1 LGGLPNTFKS
11 VKGTATLVSI
21 IVGIFIT
28 AVIGWFAIILPWFA
42 RLEREENIAFLNRL
56 STIVIGYNYPIVG
69 KMAEGLD
76 TLMKVVKQGE
86 GLRYDP
92 TNQSSGRYFSWSSP
106 EEILVFFRT
115 NLEAYNDVIS
125 SVSIGGSGSSQY
137 SIRFT
142 SDPKDIFALAC
153 DQVKGWRLARY
164 DKSLIFSNFNVT
176 FNDGTSDKELPRNK
190 ICGFLKEVEINVHS
204 NSQAWPIF
212 VFVKYKGVLQDLLS
226 SFGFNS
232 NNPNVA
238 VVANYPRLQ
247 LVQENG
253 PLHVVTRVFLTIFST
268 NWPSFNPSLDPDFK
282 LNDCLHPV
290 LYSYFNVTARFLF
303 FLNLLFNV
311 EDTHFLGYFQAR
323 SSQGG
328 LHPEVGLHPIE
339 LTPNLPD
346 FSLVLEG
353 EGDEDQ
359 PSIFTSGVGQSGK
372 GQLADISGVRIN
384 NWLPHGTVRASSCFN
399 QLESFGGLLLPTA
412 KLSSLLSVSPSAVRY
427 FLAQTKANLVFFG
440 PTIRT
445 ITPDQAPTVLLS
457 NCTSFT
463 STCLQLSLEDKSLL
477 LTPAQE
483 RSSSEP
489 LLGNFLFDALLLA
502 AFSDW
507 QYQQIVDIFPRLDPF
522 ESPPYPSHF
531 LLKFF
536 PSRFQVIA
544 QKTLSQKTFHTA
556 SFPNFV
562 VEESPNGDPNN
573 PDFFFYSRFIE
584 NLGQILNLCRLEQD
598 IDWLNDTLQGIDS
611 GSQHSDSCGDK
622 EKNFLLSLER
632 SFNQIALSVLVNYLG
647 LQLRP

>member
-1 LGGLPNTFKS
+1 
-11 VKGTATLVSI
+11 VRGTATLVSI

-69 KMAEGLD
+69 KMADGLA
-76 TLMKVVKQGE
+76 TLMKAVKE
-86 GLRYDP
+86 GMVLRYDP
-92 TNQSSGRYFSWSSP
+92 ENPSSGRYFSWSSP

-115 NLEAYNDVIS
+115 NLEAYNEVIS
-125 SVSIGGSGSSQY
+125 SVSRVVDDSSEY

-142 SDPKDIFALAC
+142 SDPEDIFALAC

-164 DKSLIFSNFNVT
+164 DKSLIFSNFKVNVT
-176 FNDGTSDKELPRNK
+176 FKDGTSDKELPRK
-190 ICGFLKEVEINVHS
+190 EICHSLKEVKLNVRS

-212 VFVKYKGVLQDLLS
+212 VFVKYRGVLQDFLS
-226 SFGFNS
+226 SFAFNS

-253 PLHVVTRVFLTIFST
+253 PLNVVTRVFLTIFST
-268 NWPSFNPSLDPDFK
+268 NWPSFNPQIDPNLK
-282 LNDCLHPV
+282 NCLHPV

-311 EDTHFLGYFQAR
+311 EDTRFLGYFQAR
-323 SSQGG
+323 SSEVR

-339 LTPNLPD
+339 LTPNLPA
-346 FSLVLEG
+346 FSLVLER

-359 PSIFTSGVGQSGK
+359 PSIFTSGVDVS
-372 GQLADISGVRIN
+372 AAISGFNIIN
-384 NWLPHGTVRASSCFN
+384 ELPKETVPASSCFH

-412 KLSSLLSVSPSAVRY
+412 KLSSLLSVSPSAVQE

-445 ITPDQAPTVLLS
+445 INPHHAPSVLLS
-457 NCTSFT
+457 ECTPFR
-463 STCLQLSLEDKSLL
+463 STCLKLSLEDKSLL
-477 LTPAQE
+477 LTTAQE
-483 RSSSEP
+483 RRSSEP
-489 LLGNFLFDALLLA
+489 LIGDLSIDALLFA

-507 QYQQIVDIFPRLDPF
+507 PDEQSKKVFPELDSFVSP
-522 ESPPYPSHF
+522 SPPSYF

-536 PSRFQVIA
+536 PSRFQVTLPN
-544 QKTLSQKTFHTA
+544 KTSHTA

-562 VEESPNGDPNN
+562 VEESLNGYPNN
-573 PDFFFYSRFIE
+573 TYFFYSRFTD
-584 NLGQILNLCRLEQD
+584 NVGRILTLCSLEQD
-598 IDWLNDTLQGIDS
+598 IAWLNETLQG
-611 GSQHSDSCGDK
+611 SDSDPQHRDLCGDR
-622 EKNFLLSLER
+622 EKNFFLSLEE
-632 SFNQIALSVLVNYLG
+632 SFNEIAWSVLVNYLG

>member
-1 LGGLPNTFKS
+1 
-11 VKGTATLVSI
+11 VRGTATLVSI

-69 KMAEGLD
+69 KMANGLD
-76 TLMKVVKQGE
+76 TLMKAVKE
-86 GLRYDP
+86 GMHLRYDP
-92 TNQSSGRYFSWSSP
+92 NNPFSGRYFSWSSP

-115 NLEAYNDVIS
+115 NLAAYNRVIS
-125 SVSIGGSGSSQY
+125 SVSVGVNESSDY

-142 SDPKDIFALAC
+142 SKPEDIFALAC

-176 FNDGTSDKELPRNK
+176 FKYGTSDKELPRNE
-190 ICGFLKEVEINVHS
+190 ICTFLKEVELNVRS

-226 SFGFNS
+226 SLGFNS

-253 PLHVVTRVFLTIFST
+253 PLNVATRVFLTIFST
-268 NWPSFNPSLDPDFK
+268 NWPSFNPPIDSNVGLETT
-282 LNDCLHPV
+282 CLHPV

-311 EDTHFLGYFQAR
+311 EDTRFLGYFQAR
-323 SSQGG
+323 SS
-328 LHPEVGLHPIE
+328 EVGLHPIE
-339 LTPNLPD
+339 LTPDLPP

-353 EGDEDQ
+353 QGDQ
-359 PSIFTSGVGQSGK
+359 SSIFTSGIGQSGRDRPAHIE
-372 GQLADISGVRIN
+372 GITIYHNS
-384 NWLPHGTVRASSCFN
+384 LPEGTVPASSCFH
-399 QLESFGGLLLPTA
+399 QLESFRGLLLPTA
-412 KLSSLLSVSPSAVRY
+412 KLSSLLSVSPSKVKE
-427 FLAQTKANLVFFG
+427 FFDQTKANLVFFG

-445 ITPDQAPTVLLS
+445 IEAEEAPTVVLS
-457 NCTSFT
+457 ECTSFT
-463 STCLQLSLEDKSLL
+463 NTCVQLSREDNNLL
-477 LTPAQE
+477 LAEVQGYSGFE
-483 RSSSEP
+483 LP
-489 LLGNFLFDALLLA
+489 LQDLLIDALLFA
-502 AFSDW
+502 AFSDG
-507 QYQQIVDIFPRLDPF
+507 QIQQIVHIFPTLEPPF
-522 ESPPYPSHF
+522 LSSHPSYF

-536 PSRFQVIA
+536 PSRFQV
-544 QKTLSQKTFHTA
+544 TPPTETSHTA

-562 VEESPNGDPNN
+562 NEESLD
-573 PDFFFYSRFIE
+573 DDSYFFYSRFTD
-584 NLGQILNLCRLEQD
+584 NLRGILNFCRSVQD
-598 IDWLNDTLQGIDS
+598 IAWLNNILQGIDS
-611 GSQHSDSCGDK
+611 SSPPGGFCRDR
-622 EKNFLLSLER
+622 EKNFLLSLEEA
-632 SFNQIALSVLVNYLG
+632 FNTLAWSLLGNYFG